1 MRVSIGYRSIRLF
14 ASEQWDLLRDIFGRI
29 GELVRPRIELIRTRL
44 KKSRVASRKDQLLE
58 LLGEEASS
66 GIRTS
71 GDWLEQVR
79 RSEKVKTLIKR
90 INGLERLEKKFRLE
104 ASLLEETSVIW
115 LLTNLTAELS
125 SRKLEV
131 KAHWIQ
137 DGSSFMG
144 FPSTKSDRNR
154 LFRESCLFWHFEDPV
169 RSSCL
174 RTHLSRRMTC
184 WCIFLRPLLR
194 LRSGKTLSGNCIPGN
209 LKSGP
214 KENID
219 WDMFSTLAWS
229 NDSKIRP
236 ASSTRIRKNSS
247 LS

>member
-1 MRVSIGYRSIRLF
+1 LPYEGVIPLRVSIGYRSIRLF

-144 FPSTKSDRNR
+144 FSIN
-154 LFRESCLFWHFEDPV
+154 EV
-169 RSSCL
+169 RQEPPFPGIL
-174 RTHLSRRMTC
+174 
-184 WCIFLRPLLR
+184 PLLAFR
-194 LRSGKTLSGNCIPGN
+194 GPRPVELSPDTP
-209 LKSGP
+209 LQ
-214 KENID
+214 EN
-219 WDMFSTLAWS
+219 DMLVYLSSTTA
-229 NDSKIRP
+229 P
-236 ASSTRIRKNSS
+236 ASLRKDSQWQLYS
-247 LS
+247 RQS

>member
-144 FPSTKSDRNR
+144 FSIN
-154 LFRESCLFWHFEDPV
+154 EV
-169 RSSCL
+169 RQEPPFPGIL
-174 RTHLSRRMTC
+174 
-184 WCIFLRPLLR
+184 PLLAFR
-194 LRSGKTLSGNCIPGN
+194 GPRPVELSPDTP
-209 LKSGP
+209 LQ
-214 KENID
+214 EN
-219 WDMFSTLAWS
+219 DMLVYLSSTTA
-229 NDSKIRP
+229 P
-236 ASSTRIRKNSS
+236 ASLRKDSQWQLYS
-247 LS
+247 RQS

>member
-144 FPSTKSDRNR
+144 FSIN
-154 LFRESCLFWHFEDPV
+154 EV
-169 RSSCL
+169 RQEPPFPGIL
-174 RTHLSRRMTC
+174 
-184 WCIFLRPLLR
+184 PLLAFR
-194 LRSGKTLSGNCIPGN
+194 RPRPVELSPDTP
-209 LKSGP
+209 LQ
-214 KENID
+214 EN
-219 WDMFSTLAWS
+219 DMLVYLSSTTA
-229 NDSKIRP
+229 P
-236 ASSTRIRKNSS
+236 ASLRKDSQWQLYS
-247 LS
+247 RQS

>member
-1 MRVSIGYRSIRLF
+1 MPYEGVIPLRVSIGYRSIRLF

-144 FPSTKSDRNR
+144 FSIN
-154 LFRESCLFWHFEDPV
+154 EV
-169 RSSCL
+169 RQEPPFPGIL
-174 RTHLSRRMTC
+174 
-184 WCIFLRPLLR
+184 PLLAFR
-194 LRSGKTLSGNCIPGN
+194 GPRPVELSPDTP
-209 LKSGP
+209 LQ
-214 KENID
+214 EN
-219 WDMFSTLAWS
+219 DMLVYLSSTTA
-229 NDSKIRP
+229 P
-236 ASSTRIRKNSS
+236 ASLRKDSQWQLYS
-247 LS
+247 RQS